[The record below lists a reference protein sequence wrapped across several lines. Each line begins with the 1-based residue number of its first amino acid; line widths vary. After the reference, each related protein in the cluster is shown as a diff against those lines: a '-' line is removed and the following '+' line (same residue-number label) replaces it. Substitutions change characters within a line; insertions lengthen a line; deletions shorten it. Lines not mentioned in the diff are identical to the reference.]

1 MTRMVILANKFT
13 EKKGYAYCSIL
24 KQAQHPTKE
33 KFLYH
38 LKQVSEVFNQNKHY
52 RNENKMKNAA

>member
-1 MTRMVILANKFT
+1 MTRMVILNNKFT

-38 LKQVSEVFNQNKHY
+38 LKQVSEVVNQNKHY
-52 RNENKMKNAA
+52 RNRK